1 MNTEKIYFISGV
13 CGVGKTTLIPHL
25 KKALPAEQYDIRDFD
40 ERGVPKGADH
50 AWRKSELKNWLT
62 IATASAK
69 KGLSTV
75 ICGFAKKEDFE
86 GLIEDETPE
95 VKIILLDA
103 DPEIIRKR
111 LIGRYTV
118 DGVFNANKEVA
129 GKPVDEFIKGNVYY
143 CKIMR
148 EECEKAGYDIIDT
161 SMLQPAEVAERVT
174 SIILAT
180 KI

>member
-1 MNTEKIYFISGV
+1 METEKIYFISGV

-25 KKALPAEQYDIRDFD
+25 KQILPSEQYDIRDFD
-40 ERGVPKGADH
+40 ERGVPMGASH
-50 AWRKSELKNWLT
+50 AWRKSELKNWLNV
-62 IATASAK
+62 ATASAQ

-86 GLIEDETPE
+86 GLIEKETPE

-103 DPEIIRKR
+103 GPEIIRKR

-118 DGVFNANKEVA
+118 DGVFNADKEVA
-129 GKPVDEFIKGNVYY
+129 GRPVDEFIKSNVYY

-148 EECEKAGYDIIDT
+148 EDCEKAGYEIIDT
-161 SMLQPAEVAERVT
+161 SIIQPDEVAQKVI
-174 SIILAT
+174 SIILG
-180 KI
+180 K